1 MVAHAYMA
9 DDNAGPSR
17 RATVIRQGVD
27 HTHQALTPRDSRQ
40 PTQPVGSATIC
51 SKDRARQLG
60 SELALVRARQ
70 SSFELHKE
78 LHSDAG
84 GAATDSPISRQ
95 GSRGCIRVVLHD
107 GIIIVVVVIEIIGIV
122 RLILTCNTRER
133 LTRLI
138 ERWLAI
144 GR

>member
-1 MVAHAYMA
+1 M
-9 DDNAGPSR
+9 
-17 RATVIRQGVD
+17 
-27 HTHQALTPRDSRQ
+27 
-40 PTQPVGSATIC
+40 
-51 SKDRARQLG
+51 
-60 SELALVRARQ
+60 
-70 SSFELHKE
+70 
-78 LHSDAG
+78 
-84 GAATDSPISRQ
+84 
-95 GSRGCIRVVLHD
+95 VLHD